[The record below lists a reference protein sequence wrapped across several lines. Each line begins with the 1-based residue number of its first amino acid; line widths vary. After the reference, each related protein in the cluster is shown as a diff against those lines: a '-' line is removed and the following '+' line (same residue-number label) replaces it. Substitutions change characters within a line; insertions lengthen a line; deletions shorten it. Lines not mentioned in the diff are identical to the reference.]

1 MHKGHGWPVVLL
13 HKVFSD
19 VKTQQSGT
27 GRDDY
32 PEAGYAWYVVGV
44 LTFAYMV
51 SFLDRQVMALLIEPI
66 RHDLGLTDT
75 QISLLLG
82 LAFSI
87 FYTLLGMPIGRLA
100 DRASRRGIIAV
111 GITIWCVMTAACGL
125 ARNFWQLFLAR
136 VGVGVGEAA
145 LNPSALSM
153 ISDYFPRERR
163 GRAISVYNMGVAL
176 GAGIAY
182 IVGGWII
189 GVVSSAPPLELPV
202 VGQLFPWQ
210 TVFLVVGLPGLLIAI
225 LMATVREPTR
235 KGRITVT
242 DAAGRQTEHI
252 TIRQTLQ
259 FILLRWRTYATHMLG
274 MSVVT
279 IIGYG
284 LFFWIPTTFI
294 RTWGWAI
301 TDISLAYGI
310 VNLVCGPLGVILAGN
325 IADRRYQRGEKDSLM
340 RTCLAFMLI
349 FIPAS
354 AAAPLMPTGELAI
367 AVLLPSAIGGAA
379 VTATGAAALM
389 MYTPNQLRAQV
400 TALYYF
406 VINVLGLTLGPT
418 AVALVTD
425 YGFRE
430 DGALRYSLAIV
441 CAGAGAFAVGFLVAN
456 LKFYRQSVME
466 MEQAEVRPH

>member
-1 MHKGHGWPVVLL
+1 M
-13 HKVFSD
+13 
-19 VKTQQSGT
+19 KTPQESP
-27 GRDDY
+27 GREAY
-32 PEAGYAWYVVGV
+32 PPAPYAWYVVGV
-44 LTFAYMV
+44 LTLAYMV
-51 SFLDRQVMALLIEPI
+51 SFLDRQVMALLIDPI
-66 RHDLGLTDT
+66 RGDLQLSDT

-87 FYTLLGMPIGRLA
+87 FYTLLGVPIGRLA
-100 DRASRRGIIAV
+100 DRRSRRGIIAV
-111 GITIWCVMTAACGL
+111 GITIWCFMTAACGL

-153 ISDYFPRERR
+153 ISDYFPRESR
-163 GRAISVYNMGVAL
+163 GQAISVYNMGVSL

-189 GVVSSAPPLELPV
+189 GVVKSSPPVELPV
-202 VGQLFPWQ
+202 VGELFAWQ
-210 TVFLVVGLPGLLIAI
+210 TVFILVGLPGLFIAL
-225 LMATVREPTR
+225 LMVTVREPTR
-235 KGRITVT
+235 KGRITIT
-242 DAAGRQTEHI
+242 DASGQETQQISITE
-252 TIRQTLQ
+252 TLR
-259 FILLRWRTYATHMLG
+259 FIGTRWRTYGTHMLG

-284 LFFWIPTTFI
+284 LFFWVPTLFT
-294 RTWGWAI
+294 RSWNWDI
-301 TDISLAYGI
+301 TQISYAYGL
-310 VNLVCGPLGVILAGN
+310 VNLICGPLGVVIAGA
-325 IADRRYQRGEKDSLM
+325 IADRRYKQGVKDSLM
-340 RTCLAFMLI
+340 RTCLGFMLI

-354 AAAPLMPTGELAI
+354 AIAPLMPTGELAI
-367 AVLLPSAIGGAA
+367 LVLIPSAIGGAA

-425 YGFRE
+425 YGFG
-430 DGALRYSLAIV
+430 DDLALRYSLAIV
-441 CAGAGAFAVGFLVAN
+441 CASAGVFAVGFMIAN
-456 LKFYRQSVME
+456 LKHYGRAVVE
-466 MEQAEVRPH
+466 MEQMEA

>member
-1 MHKGHGWPVVLL
+1 
-13 HKVFSD
+13 
-19 VKTQQSGT
+19 VKTQQPRPA
-27 GRDDY
+27 RDAY
-32 PEAGYAWYVVGV
+32 PEAAYAWYVVGV
-44 LTFAYMV
+44 LTLAYMV
-51 SFLDRQVMALLIEPI
+51 SFLDRQVMALLIDPI
-66 RHDLGLTDT
+66 RGDLGLTDT

-87 FYTLLGMPIGRLA
+87 FYTLLGIPIGRLA

-111 GITIWCVMTAACGL
+111 GITIWCLMTAACGL

-153 ISDYFPRERR
+153 ISDYFPRETR
-163 GRAISVYNMGVAL
+163 GRAISVYNMGVSL

-189 GVVSSAPPLELPV
+189 GLVKSAPPVVLPV
-202 VGQLFPWQ
+202 FGELFAWQ
-210 TVFLVVGLPGLLIAI
+210 TVFLVVGLPGLLIAM
-225 LMATVREPTR
+225 LMATVREPSR

-242 DAAGRQTEHI
+242 DASGRETEEI
-252 TIRQTLQ
+252 TIREAVRYLAA
-259 FILLRWRTYATHMLG
+259 RWRTYATHMLG

-294 RTWGWAI
+294 RTWDWAI
-301 TDISLAYGI
+301 TDISLAYGL

-354 AAAPLMPTGELAI
+354 ALAPLMPTGQLAI
-367 AVLLPSAIGGAA
+367 AVLVPSAIGGAA
-379 VTATGAAALM
+379 VTATGAAGLM

-425 YGFRE
+425 YGFR
-430 DGALRYSLAIV
+430 DDAALRYSLAVV
-441 CAGAGAFAVGFLVAN
+441 CAGAGAFALGFLVAN
-456 LKFYRQSVME
+456 LKHYRRAVTE
-466 MEQAEVRPH
+466 MEAAEA

>member
-1 MHKGHGWPVVLL
+1 MSDAE
-13 HKVFSD
+13 KVSGD
-19 VKTQQSGT
+19 AKTQQSVSA
-27 GRDDY
+27 RDEY
-32 PEAGYAWYVVGV
+32 PEAPYAWYVVGV
-44 LTFAYMV
+44 LTLAYMV
-51 SFLDRQVMALLIEPI
+51 SFLDRQVMALLIDPI
-66 RHDLGLTDT
+66 RRDLDLSDT

-87 FYTLLGMPIGRLA
+87 FYTLLGLPIGRLA
-100 DRASRRGIIAV
+100 DRRSRRGIIAV
-111 GITIWCVMTAACGL
+111 GITIWCFMTAACGL

-163 GRAISVYNMGVAL
+163 GRAISVYNMGVSL

-189 GVVSSAPPLELPV
+189 GLVNSAPPVSLPV
-202 VGQLFPWQ
+202 VGELFAWQ
-210 TVFLVVGLPGLLIAI
+210 TVFLVVGLPGLFIAL
-225 LMATVREPTR
+225 LMATVREPSR

-242 DAAGRQTEHI
+242 DASGRETQQI
-252 TIRQTLQ
+252 SIREALR
-259 FILLRWRTYATHMLG
+259 FIGARWRTYGTHMLG

-284 LFFWIPTTFI
+284 LFFWVPTMYI
-294 RTWGWAI
+294 RTWNWDI
-301 TDISLAYGI
+301 TEISFAYGL
-310 VNLVCGPLGVILAGN
+310 VNLIFGPIGVMLAGT
-325 IADRRYQRGEKDSLM
+325 IADRRYRRGEKDSLM
-340 RTCLAFMLI
+340 RVCLAFMLI
-349 FIPAS
+349 FVPAS
-354 AAAPLMPTGELAI
+354 ALAPLMPSGELAI
-367 AVLLPSAIGGAA
+367 AVLIPSAIGGAA
-379 VTATGAAALM
+379 VTAAGAAALM

-425 YGFRE
+425 YGFG
-430 DGALRYSLAIV
+430 DDAALRYSLAIV
-441 CAGAGAFAVGFLVAN
+441 CAGAGAFALGFLVAN
-456 LKFYRQSVME
+456 LKFYGAAVVE
-466 MEQAEVRPH
+466 MEQAET